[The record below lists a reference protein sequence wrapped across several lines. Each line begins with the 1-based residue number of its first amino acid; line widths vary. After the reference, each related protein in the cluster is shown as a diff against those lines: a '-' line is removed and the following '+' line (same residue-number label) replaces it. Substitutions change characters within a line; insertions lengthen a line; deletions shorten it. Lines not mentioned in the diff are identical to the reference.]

1 MLNFYKEGLK
11 KNSVPLILC
20 FFIVTCC
27 MYVYSPEYLW
37 LFMIITAV
45 IQTTV
50 FSFYTYIAKKSM
62 LMRFISILGSFVSI
76 ALMVMIALK
85 TGNNKSS
92 IDYFIWFLSPQA
104 LVDFSVPYI
113 AATFI
118 IINFFIAST
127 VYYFSAVRYRISMTF
142 MITLIPFA
150 VYRKE
155 GEQVPVIFALILLV
169 MYMALMIHCRQI
181 TPKPRQKFI
190 ADKGYRKS
198 MILFLA
204 FTSLIAVAVPK
215 PDINIDNSW
224 VETVFESERMT
235 NYMLKRLGIVSETA
249 SSSGI
254 YSGSSDI
261 KLYEIKSDEV
271 PLNLKSQTYSL
282 YDFDNNIW
290 RTSEEE
296 VSGYEISDTYA
307 EMLNP
312 ADFYKSVSEAALL
325 DEEFA
330 EKYNLS
336 DIKWKTDTDCRKSFT
351 MLSSRVPSK
360 YFYTPVL
367 SYSVTTPS
375 DISVYRASQGML
387 FADGTSGFN
396 YTVKYY
402 SDSFIDDKGMQQIV
416 LNLNNENF
424 PEFIDDI
431 RDILEKNE
439 VTGYSDV
446 LDAYYRDYWS
456 SMVYLDEY
464 SVSLPE
470 SVHSIA
476 EKIVRKRNSDY
487 EKALAIQNYFNENDF
502 VYSLSYKKP
511 ENYNMEFFL
520 TEGRTGICS
529 DYATAMVL
537 LSREVGIPARYA
549 EGIHLH
555 DPDENGIVTVKDS
568 DLHAFP
574 ELYISGFGWMSF
586 EPTQIGQAETGTSFD
601 FKMSAYVS
609 AAAVFLILLILVF
622 NRFIYPFLAEKLF
635 LYKVKKSSDEESVE
649 MIFVKIR
656 KLFGLEPCTT
666 SAETGKYI
674 REVYGIDIDSTVK
687 IFDRVIYGGEKIG
700 EELGNDV
707 LSVYTKLFEIKKE
720 EKKSGKNKF

>member
-113 AATFI
+113 ATTFI

-336 DIKWKTDTDCRKSFT
+336 DIKWKTDTDCRKS
-351 MLSSRVPSK
+351 
-360 YFYTPVL
+360 
-367 SYSVTTPS
+367 
-375 DISVYRASQGML
+375 Q
-387 FADGTSGFN
+387 
-396 YTVKYY
+396 
-402 SDSFIDDKGMQQIV
+402 
-416 LNLNNENF
+416 LNQF
-424 PEFIDDI
+424 
-431 RDILEKNE
+431 
-439 VTGYSDV
+439 
-446 LDAYYRDYWS
+446 
-456 SMVYLDEY
+456 
-464 SVSLPE
+464 
-470 SVHSIA
+470 
-476 EKIVRKRNSDY
+476 
-487 EKALAIQNYFNENDF
+487 
-502 VYSLSYKKP
+502 
-511 ENYNMEFFL
+511 
-520 TEGRTGICS
+520 
-529 DYATAMVL
+529 
-537 LSREVGIPARYA
+537 
-549 EGIHLH
+549 
-555 DPDENGIVTVKDS
+555 
-568 DLHAFP
+568 
-574 ELYISGFGWMSF
+574 
-586 EPTQIGQAETGTSFD
+586 
-601 FKMSAYVS
+601 
-609 AAAVFLILLILVF
+609 
-622 NRFIYPFLAEKLF
+622 
-635 LYKVKKSSDEESVE
+635 
-649 MIFVKIR
+649 
-656 KLFGLEPCTT
+656 
-666 SAETGKYI
+666 
-674 REVYGIDIDSTVK
+674 
-687 IFDRVIYGGEKIG
+687 
-700 EELGNDV
+700 
-707 LSVYTKLFEIKKE
+707 
-720 EKKSGKNKF
+720 